1 MEIDTLEIAESFY
14 ARGEYKQAFEC
25 YRNAALEG
33 DVEAAFKLG
42 LMYEN
47 GVYVKQDYASAKQW
61 YVIAAGKGH
70 SEARKRFVYVTK
82 NIKREKPVSISESQK
97 EGNDDG
103 DGEDEPPVDVIGGGV
118 PLGEGTGKPDKP
130 GATRS
135 GKKDQTPES
144 RGKARLLIIVLLLL
158 IGGAVWFLLSK
169 TKKTSPSA
177 TQQNATSIAEQP
189 ASDADDIQKRRD
201 DSIALAK
208 AEQEQRRQDSIAEVK
223 KQEEERRI
231 QDSINKANQ
240 RAAANNTPSSQNVPA
255 PKTEDNRVDNS
266 HVYNYYEVDVAP
278 EYPGGEEKLRQY
290 LADKA
295 KANYPILAKQNN
307 TEGEVTVSFVID
319 TNGNV
324 TNVQIKGSA
333 DPLLSKSA
341 LKIVQKMPQWT
352 PGKHGGKKVKVSYS
366 VKVKFVLNS

>member
-82 NIKREKPVSISESQK
+82 NIKREKPVSISGSQT

-118 PLGEGTGKPDKP
+118 PLGDGTGNPGKS

-135 GKKDQTPES
+135 GKKDQTRES

-169 TKKTSPSA
+169 TKETSPSA
-177 TQQNATSIAEQP
+177 TQQNATQIAEQP

-208 AEQEQRRQDSIAEVK
+208 AEQERIDEQRRQDSIAEVAK
-223 KQEEERRI
+223 REEQRRI

-240 RAAANNTPSSQNVPA
+240 RAAANNTTSNQNAPA
-255 PKTEDNRVDNS
+255 PKTEDNSVDNS
-266 HVYNYYEVDVAP
+266 QVFFICEDMP
-278 EYPGGEEKLRQY
+278 EYPGGEQALREY
-290 LADKA
+290 IK
-295 KANYPILAKQNN
+295 KNVHYPVLAKQGNIQ
-307 TEGEVTVSFVID
+307 GTVYVKFVID
-319 TNGNV
+319 TYGKV
-324 TNVQIKGSA
+324 TNVEIQRGVNS
-333 DPLLSKSA
+333 LLDMEA
-341 LKIVQKMPQWT
+341 LRVVSSLPNWK
-352 PGKHGGKKVKVSYS
+352 PGRQRGKKVKVSLS
-366 VKVKFVLNS
+366 VPIKFELNP